1 MIKRVIY
8 LGSNCYIHTRKEQM
22 IVEFAESEKK
32 EASVPVEDIGVAILD
47 APQMTISRALLSKM
61 LENNVA
67 VIVCNEKHMPK
78 GLLLNLSQNTTQQE
92 HFRQQINASEPLKK
106 NLWQQTVKY
115 KIKNQALLLESL
127 GKTAEQLKYW
137 AENVKSGDSE
147 NIEGRAAAF
156 YWKNIYQDII
166 DKFHRHRFGNEPNNL
181 LNYGYAV
188 LRATIARE
196 IVGAGLL
203 PTLGIHHRNK
213 YNSYA
218 LADDLMEPYRPYVDW
233 IVRDIVEKYYDKQWI
248 DEGFNL
254 DPEIKKELLKILSI
268 DVTISNKT
276 HPLMIAARHTA
287 TSLAECFAKTK
298 RKISYPT
305 FKAFEIN

>member
-1 MIKRVIY
+1 MIKRIIY
-8 LGSNCYIHTRKEQM
+8 LGSNCYIHTHKEQM
-22 IVEFAESEKK
+22 IVEFTEKDK
-32 EASVPVEDIGVAILD
+32 QQSSVPIEDIGVVILD
-47 APQMTISRALLSKM
+47 APQMTISRALMAKFLA
-61 LENNVA
+61 NNAA
-67 VIVCNEKHMPK
+67 VVICDEKHMPK

-92 HFRQQINASEPLKK
+92 HFRNQINASESLKK
-106 NLWQQTVKY
+106 NLWQQTVKQ
-115 KIKNQALLLESL
+115 KIKNQALVLKSL
-127 GKTAEQLKYW
+127 GQSAEELIYL
-137 AENVKSGDSE
+137 AENVKSGDTE
-147 NIEGRAAAF
+147 NKEGRAAAYF
-156 YWKNIYQDII
+156 WKNIFQDII
-166 DKFHRHRFGNEPNNL
+166 EKFHRHRFGNEPNNL

-218 LADDLMEPYRPYVDW
+218 LADDLMEPYRQYVDW
-233 IVRDIVEKYYDKQWI
+233 IVRDIVEKYYDMQWI

-254 DPEIKKELLKILSI
+254 NPQIKKELLKILYV
-268 DVTISNKT
+268 DVDIEDKT

-287 TSLAECFAKTK
+287 TSVKECFAKKK

-305 FKAFEIN
+305 FKPFEVI